1 MIFYG
6 LRSTKPKNFK
16 TKEVATRPHAPP
28 ATSAFI
34 ASDSRAATRH
44 LTLQCYDITD
54 DVIPH

>member
-16 TKEVATRPHAPP
+16 TKEVAMRPHTPP

-44 LTLQCYDITD
+44 LTLQRYDITD